1 MIKTVSWVE
10 ALLNNQGSCAINRGI
25 KTQYFPLQ
33 QGVCLEILII
43 LIKNDP
49 NIKGIEIFEYC
60 NLYTAYADDNFF
72 LKR

>member
-25 KTQYFPLQ
+25 TTQYFPLQ